1 MKETNNILE
10 QFENL
15 RTIEVSS
22 DWNNQFYEMLDRSKK
37 ASPLTMPKIILVTT
51 LMLIAVNVFSIS
63 SNLLQVKKHQSETNF
78 KSIASEILISTS
90 SSKY

>member
-22 DWNNQFYEMLDRSKK
+22 DWNNQFYERLNRSKK